1 MKILVTG
8 SNGQVG
14 HEFKR
19 LAEESCYDW
28 LCLDRHGL
36 DISDEQQVADVIAR
50 AHPDV
55 VINCAAYTAV
65 DKAESEP
72 EKAFA
77 INAYGAANLAK
88 ACQTHGAA
96 LIHISTD
103 YVFAGDTLTPYQE
116 SDPTG
121 PTGIYGESKLAGEH
135 AIAEYLERHIILRTA
150 WVFGTHGNNFVKTML
165 RLGSERDE
173 LGVVADQWGAPTS
186 AAGIADCCFAIAEAI
201 DEKDGVEIPW
211 GIYHFSGAPYT
222 SWHGFA
228 EQIFATSVDIGL
240 LKNAPKLNA
249 ISSDQFPTP
258 AKRPAN
264 SRLNCDKLFSAFEI
278 YADDWKASLDNI
290 LKSIYQS
297 SSYL

>member
-14 HEFKR
+14 HDFKC
-19 LAEESCYDW
+19 LAENSRHDW
-28 LCLDRHGL
+28 ICFDRKGL

-50 AHPDV
+50 ERPHV

-72 EKAFA
+72 DRAFA

-88 ACQTHGAA
+88 ACQAHGAA

-103 YVFAGDTLTPYQE
+103 YVFAGDTLAPYEE

-121 PTGIYGESKLAGEH
+121 PTGIYGESKLAGEQ

-150 WVFGTHGNNFVKTML
+150 WVFGAHGNNFVKTML
-165 RLGSERDE
+165 RLGAERDE

-186 AAGIADCCFAIAEAI
+186 AAGIAACCLAIAEII
-201 DEKDGVEIPW
+201 DAKDCAEIPW
-211 GIYHFSGAPYT
+211 GIYHFTGLPST

-228 EQIFATSVDIGL
+228 EKIFKDAVAIGL
-240 LKNAPKLNA
+240 LDKAPKVNA

-258 AKRPAN
+258 AKRPSN
-264 SRLNCDKLFSAFEI
+264 SQLDCSKIFNCFQITPDNWEDRLLDVLKL
-278 YADDWKASLDNI
+278 SL
-290 LKSIYQS
+290 
-297 SSYL
+297 

>member
-14 HEFKR
+14 QEFNR
-19 LAEESCYDW
+19 LAEDSQHEW
-28 LCLDRHGL
+28 VCLDRQGL
-36 DISDEQQVADVIAR
+36 DISDEQQVAEVIGR
-50 AHPDV
+50 EHPQV

-72 EKAFA
+72 DKAFA

-88 ACQTHGAA
+88 ACQANGVA

-103 YVFAGDTLTPYQE
+103 YVFGGDTLTPYQE

-121 PTGIYGESKLAGEH
+121 PTGIYGESKLAGEQ
-135 AIAEYLERHIILRTA
+135 AIAEYLEHHIILRTA
-150 WVFGTHGNNFVKTML
+150 WVFGAHGNNFVKTML
-165 RLGSERDE
+165 RLGAERDE

-186 AAGIADCCFAIAEAI
+186 AAGIAACCLTIADAI
-201 DEKDGVEIPW
+201 DVKSNADIHW
-211 GIYHFSGAPYT
+211 GTYHFTGAPYT

-228 EQIFATSVDIGL
+228 EQIFKDAVAIGL
-240 LKNAPKLNA
+240 LKKAPKLNA

-258 AKRPAN
+258 AKRPSN
-264 SRLNCDKLFSAFEI
+264 SRLACDKLSGSFDVLPDIWPNQLNSVL
-278 YADDWKASLDNI
+278 LD
-290 LKSIYQS
+290 LSQKK
-297 SSYL
+297 